1 MKLAVVQTNP
11 VFGEKTANIAAALKL
26 MESEHAELYILPEL
40 FATGYNFI
48 DTDEVRDLSEP
59 FADGETFWA
68 LDEFCR
74 TNNCYVVYGFA
85 EEDNGELFN
94 SAGLTGPDGAIGL
107 YRKIHLYNREKLFFQ
122 PGDVPFSVFEL
133 PFGRVGIMICY
144 DWYFPES
151 ARTLALRGAQLIA
164 HPSNLV
170 GAHCPDSMP
179 VRSRDNCVFTATAD
193 RVGVEDRGGNEFT
206 FIGRS
211 QIVTPTGIILQ
222 RAGDHDEQ
230 ILISDIEL
238 ADADNKS
245 ITEYNDLFDD
255 LRPECY

>member
-11 VFGEKTANIAAALKL
+11 VFGDKTANIKSAIKQ
-26 MESEHAELYILPEL
+26 MQSEYADLYVLPEL

-48 DTDEVRDLSEP
+48 SEAETRYLSEP
-59 FADGETFWA
+59 FAEGETYWA
-68 LDEFCR
+68 LYEFCQNR
-74 TNNCYVVYGFA
+74 NCYVIYGFA
-85 EEDNGELFN
+85 EQDADELYN
-94 SAGLTGPDGAIGL
+94 SAALIGPDGAIGL

-122 PGDVPFSVFEL
+122 PGDIPFSVFEL
-133 PFGRVGIMICY
+133 PFGRVGLMICF

-193 RVGVEDRGGNEFT
+193 RVGVEDRGGNEFE

-211 QIVTPTGIILQ
+211 QIVTPTGVILERASDHEEQLIICT
-222 RAGDHDEQ
+222 
-230 ILISDIEL
+230 IEL
-238 ADADNKS
+238 TDADNKT
-245 ITEYNDLFDD
+245 ITDYNHLFDD
-255 LRPECY
+255 LRPEYY

>member
-11 VFGEKTANIAAALKL
+11 IFGEKTANIAAAICL
-26 MESEHAELYILPEL
+26 MKSVNADLYVLPEL
-40 FATGYNFI
+40 FASGYNFV
-48 DTDEVRDLSEP
+48 DEYEVHELSEK
-59 FADGETFWA
+59 FAEGETFYA
-68 LDEFCR
+68 LHEFCR
-74 TNNCYVVYGFA
+74 NNDCYVVYGFA
-85 EEDNGELFN
+85 ENDNGELFN
-94 SAGLTGPDGAIGL
+94 SSGLIGPSGAIGL

-122 PGDVPFSVFEL
+122 PGNIPFSVFEL
-133 PFGRVGIMICY
+133 PFGRIGMMVCF

-193 RVGVEDRGGNEFT
+193 RVGIEDRGGYKFG

-211 QIVTPTGIILQ
+211 QIVTPNGSILQ
-222 RAGDHDEQ
+222 RAGDKEEQ
-230 ILISDIEL
+230 IIVSDIEFS
-238 ADADNKS
+238 DADNKR

-255 LRPECY
+255 LRPEYY